1 VGVLLDR
8 DAELATLSRQLD
20 SIRAGHGRL
29 VVVEGPAGIGKS
41 SLMSALTRQAAA
53 LGLTTVTARAGPLE
67 QDAIWGVARQLFEPI
82 RISPDWADLSSGAA
96 SLAARALDP
105 AMPEPAALAA
115 DAMHAASHGL
125 VWLACNLCDRG
136 PALLVVDDVHWA
148 DAASLRWLASL
159 GRRLDELPLGVL
171 CAVRTGEPPSD
182 PDLLAELLA
191 TAPDPAVRPGPLGL
205 AAAEA
210 IIAERLPD
218 ADVAFAQACHGV
230 TGGNPFLLGA
240 LIAYLL
246 AEAIT
251 PDEATASRL
260 STFGPD
266 QIVRGVERQ
275 LSRLPAGSTDLARA
289 VAVLG
294 RDTPLPYAARLAR
307 QPMSQAVDLTDAMR
321 GAGLICGEWE
331 LTLAHPLIAS
341 GSTPASP
348 WEYAPDYMPSPPTC
362 SSTRVQIQSRWRCI
376 CSTPRRGA
384 TRR

>member
-1 VGVLLDR
+1 M
-8 DAELATLSRQLD
+8 SRQLN

-41 SLMSALTRQAAA
+41 SLLSALTRQAEAQ
-53 LGLTTVTARAGPLE
+53 GLTTVTARGGPLE
-67 QDAIWGVARQLFEPI
+67 QDAIWGIARQLFEPI
-82 RISPDWADLSSGAA
+82 RDSPDWTELSSGAA

-105 AMPEPAALAA
+105 ATPEPTVLAG
-115 DAMHAASHGL
+115 DAMHAAVHGL
-125 VWLACNLCDRG
+125 VWLACNLCERR
-136 PALLVVDDVHWA
+136 PAMLVVDDVHWA

-159 GRRLDELPLGVL
+159 ARRLDELPLGVL

-191 TAPDPAVRPGPLGL
+191 TAPDPAVRPGPLGMP
-205 AAAEA
+205 AAKA
-210 IIAERLPD
+210 IVAERLPG

-246 AEAIT
+246 AEGIA

-275 LSRLPAGSTDLARA
+275 LSRLPAGATGLALA

-294 RDTPLPYAARLAR
+294 RNAPLRHAARLAQ
-307 QPMSQAVDLTDAMR
+307 QPMSQAADLADASAR
-321 GAGLICGEWE
+321 
-331 LTLAHPLIAS
+331 P
-341 GSTPASP
+341 
-348 WEYAPDYMPSPPTC
+348 
-362 SSTRVQIQSRWRCI
+362 V
-376 CSTPRRGA
+376 
-384 TRR
+384 